1 MSTTRPAPGLRRVQA
16 LGSEL
21 AFAESTLSNGLRVI
35 VLPDASAPVTSVYV
49 GYHVGSARE
58 ERGRTG
64 FAHLFEHLLFQG
76 SAHVASDGHFRHV
89 TQAGGTLNG
98 NTSFD
103 RTLYFETVPSNQLEL
118 ALWLESD
125 RMGFLLDAMT
135 QAKLDNQRD
144 VVRNEKRQNYEQ
156 RPYAKSYEALA
167 AALYPAEHP
176 YAHLPIGSH
185 EDLIA
190 ATLDDVSSFFRRWY
204 GPNNATLGLGG
215 DIEPERAFELAQKWF
230 GELPRGPEVTRPAP
244 WPVRLERER
253 IVVVEDKVVLPQLT
267 LAWPVP
273 QSGHAD
279 GPALEMLAR
288 VLSASRASVLDRALT
303 IDEVLARSVSCGVL
317 EGDIAGRF
325 VITLTAAPGVE
336 LERLRERT
344 FELLEGVARD
354 GVDEALL
361 QRMKNRAEAEFV
373 RALDSVAGRTQAL
386 VLSRVLRGDAG
397 EFAREAEQLVAVTAD
412 EVRRALVT
420 HLVEAPA
427 VVLSVVPEGQPQ
439 RAARGRNA

>member
-1 MSTTRPAPGLRRVQA
+1 MSRAEVVPLAARA
-16 LGSEL
+16 FGSEL
-21 AFAESTLSNGLRVI
+21 HHHVHVLPNGLRLV
-35 VLPDASAPVTSVYV
+35 VHPDSSAPVAAVYV

-58 ERGRTG
+58 EAGRTG

-76 SAHVASDGHFRHV
+76 SGHVASDGHFRHV

-156 RPYAKSYEALA
+156 RPYAKAHEALA
-167 AALYPAEHP
+167 AALFPAGHP

-190 ATLDDVSSFFRRWY
+190 ATLDDVAAFFRRWY

-215 DIEPERAFELAQKWF
+215 DVSLQRAIELAERWF
-230 GELPRGPEVTRPAP
+230 GELPRGPEPTPMRAG
-244 WPVRLERER
+244 PVRLEREVA
-253 IVVVEDKVVLPQLT
+253 VVVEDKVALPQLT
-267 LAWPVP
+267 LAWPTP
-273 QSGHAD
+273 EAGSAD
-279 GPALEMLAR
+279 EAALEMLAM

-303 IDEVLARSVSCGVL
+303 IDELLAKNVTCDSFCGDV
-317 EGDIAGRF
+317 AGRF
-325 VITLTAAPGVE
+325 TITLTAAAGVT
-336 LERLRERT
+336 LERLCART
-344 FELLEGVARD
+344 FELLEEVRRK
-354 GVDEALL
+354 GVDPALL
-361 QRMKNRAEAEFV
+361 QRMRHRHEADFV
-373 RALDSVAGRTQAL
+373 RGLESISHRTQAL
-386 VLSRVLRGDAG
+386 VLSDVLRGDPAA
-397 EFAREAEQLVAVTAD
+397 FAAHAERIGAASAE
-412 EVRRALVT
+412 EVRGVLAR
-420 HLVEAPA
+420 HLLDSPPVL
-427 VVLSVVPEGQPQ
+427 LSVVPEG
-439 RAARGRNA
+439 RALDAVRGRRA